1 MSTVRVKVNVE
12 GAEIIV
18 KDAATEWWASY
29 RHSPANN
36 RLVAVQIVT
45 DRAAK
50 VSDRAKFLGQA
61 FGVACAKA
69 RWLGWMA

>member
-1 MSTVRVKVNVE
+1 MVKVKVE
-12 GAEIIV
+12 GVEIIV
-18 KDAATEWWASY
+18 TDAATEWWASY

-36 RLVAVQIVT
+36 GVVATQIVT

-50 VSDRAKFLGQA
+50 VSERAKFLGQA

-69 RWLGWMA
+69 RRLGWMV